1 MKINL
6 LLLLA
11 LALLLTQCQ
20 KEKADPDPASPL
32 PAATQTGA
40 NTFGCLV
47 NGQPWLPG
55 GNDGTSNY
63 SVYYDPTY
71 AQGTL
76 NIATYRI
83 TNNGTDVQ
91 NLVLYSDSLRSA
103 GIYKIRSK
111 SHHQG
116 AFSNRLTGC
125 TYDATDPST
134 YGRGT
139 LTITRLDY
147 KVGVVSGT
155 FSFTL
160 AKAGCDTIKVT
171 QGRFDK
177 HL

>member
-1 MKINL
+1 MKQFL
-6 LLLLA
+6 LPALA
-11 LALLLTQCQ
+11 LLLLTQCQ
-20 KEKADPDPASPL
+20 KEQADPDPASQL
-32 PAATQTGA
+32 PPATQTGA

-47 NGQPWLPG
+47 NGQPWTPQ

-63 SVYYDPTY
+63 SVYYDPAY

-76 NIATYRI
+76 SVATYRL
-83 TNNGTDVQ
+83 TGSGTDQ
-91 NLVLYSDSLRSA
+91 QVLGFYSDSLRNT
-103 GIYKIRSK
+103 GIYRLRTMG
-111 SHHQG
+111 HHG
-116 AFSNRLTGC
+116 AAFANKLTTSC
-125 TYDATDPST
+125 TYLGTDPST
-134 YGRGT
+134 YCKGV

-147 KVGVVSGT
+147 KAGVVAGT